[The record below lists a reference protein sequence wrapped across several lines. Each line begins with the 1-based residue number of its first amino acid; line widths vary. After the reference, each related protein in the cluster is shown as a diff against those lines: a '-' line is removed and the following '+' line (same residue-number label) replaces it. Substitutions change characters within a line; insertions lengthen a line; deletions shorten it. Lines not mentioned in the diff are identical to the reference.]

1 MEQIMNLTKSPEL
14 TTALATITDES
25 NGRLVFEAIGYKHRL
40 FVDGKILAVYR
51 RSKVLGFC
59 DGWRAKA
66 LSDEETPVYRGMSI
80 QTGVY
85 HVLRQLTDTQ
95 IMAAG
100 DPKNNEERGFIA
112 LNQFCDANMLLPFA
126 EDSFGKSALAYW
138 NALIPEVSKV
148 ICNIWD
154 YRMLNRHSLE

>member
-1 MEQIMNLTKSPEL
+1 MNLTTSPML
-14 TTALATITDES
+14 TTVLATITDES
-25 NGRLVFEAIGYKHRL
+25 NGRIVFEAIGYKHRL
-40 FVDGKILAVYR
+40 FIDGKILAVYR
-51 RSKVLGFC
+51 RSKILGFC

-66 LSDEETPVYRGMSI
+66 LSDEEPPVYRGMTI

-100 DPKNNEERGFIA
+100 DPKQNDERGFVA
-112 LNQFCDANMLLPFA
+112 LHQFCDANMLLPFA
-126 EDSFGKSALAYW
+126 KEDGPTDKSVSFY